1 MNSNDDNNAQ
11 TPEQKREIIER
22 LYALWLQ
29 HPTLRLGELI
39 SVSQLHWRRDFDLI
53 EILEWVYQQTKKE
66 QQSEQ

>member
-1 MNSNDDNNAQ
+1 MSSNNDNNAQ

-39 SVSQLHWRRDFDLI
+39 VVSQLHWRRDFDLI
-53 EILEWVYQQTKKE
+53 EILEWLYQQKKKE
-66 QQSEQ
+66 QQ